1 MQAVAAPDAAPAA
14 APMVLLH
21 EGLGSVSMW
30 RDWPSRVA
38 RATGRAI
45 WVHSRRGYGQSDA
58 VTDVRRSGRLPP
70 DYLHREAWNV
80 LPVLLAQWGLQCPVL
95 RGTPTVP
102 ALLCC
107 LRAAY
112 RCRHVLAT
120 PVTPPCGRGWRLL
133 AMERRLAK
141 PGLPRVRRLCRL
153 PPDHGAGAGPPGQRR
168 PLAPLGEH
176 PQGL

>member
-95 RGTPTVP
+95 PGHSNGASI
-102 ALLCC
+102 ALLPASRLPVQACIGNAC
-107 LRAAY
+107 HATMRTWMAPAGNG
-112 RCRHVLAT
+112 AT
-120 PVTPPCGRGWRLL
+120 PG
-133 AMERRLAK
+133 
-141 PGLPRVRRLCRL
+141 
-153 PPDHGAGAGPPGQRR
+153 
-168 PLAPLGEH
+168 
-176 PQGL
+176 